1 MVSLCG
7 PEFDSPQVHQMRG
20 LQVVNS
26 DLQPSLVYVVDLVF
40 CDKRSVAMSPLGFND
55 SMRGITGRNSL
66 QINIGQGAAP

>member
-26 DLQPSLVYVVDLVF
+26 DLQPSLICVVDL
-40 CDKRSVAMSPLGFND
+40 CDYVTKEVSQCPRLVSMTVCGD
-55 SMRGITGRNSL
+55 S
-66 QINIGQGAAP
+66 QGAIPCKST

>member
-26 DLQPSLVYVVDLVF
+26 DLQPSLLYPNRSLEPELIVVDCPSRLAVVF
-40 CDKRSVAMSPLGFND
+40 
-55 SMRGITGRNSL
+55 L
-66 QINIGQGAAP
+66 QA